1 LKSATEPAGEAEEA
15 LGLSNIVK
23 DEPLGDVK
31 VAVRCPDCRDNN
43 CTISTVIAFTLHML
57 PQKEG
62 LAVENKVVVLSAIS
76 PPVKVNVNIE
86 HPEELDEEDLL
97 LEELLDELD
106 ELLLDE
112 LDGRG
117 GQITHLPAKL
127 ETMSWSLGFSLCEMN
142 WELTSPL
149 LLKSNANLNSELL
162 LTELSK
168 KRVKSDPVFTTP
180 V

>member
-1 LKSATEPAGEAEEA
+1 MKSAAEPAGEAEEA

-57 PQKEG
+57 PQEEG
-62 LAVENKVVVLSAIS
+62 LASENKVVVLSSIT

-97 LEELLDELD
+97 LEELMDELD
-106 ELLLDE
+106 EALLLDE
-112 LDGRG
+112 LDGWG
-117 GQITHLPAKL
+117 GQVTH
-127 ETMSWSLGFSLCEMN
+127 
-142 WELTSPL
+142 
-149 LLKSNANLNSELL
+149 
-162 LTELSK
+162 
-168 KRVKSDPVFTTP
+168 VPV
-180 V
+180 